1 MARAMMNLSGRAAS
15 YPFGPAATSQ
25 NLCDDALT
33 MSKPAG
39 RIHEIEHHAADWAT
53 TRPVVSGTQGVIAAG
68 HPLVS
73 MAGMRMLLAGGN
85 AFDAAVAAGFA
96 AAVVEPTASY
106 TLCGECVALVY
117 DARRRETQA
126 LSGQG
131 TAPGLATIELFRKRG
146 LDRIPT
152 GPGSDAHLSFTVPGA
167 VDAYLTLLETL
178 GTKTISEV
186 LAPALHYAERGFPMY
201 EYMHRLLAIPETRSQ
216 FDVYPPGGTAV
227 FYPGGR
233 VPEVGEVFVQPA
245 LAGTLRKLME
255 VDAQGCDHRQ
265 AGIAAARQRFYR
277 GDVAATIGAFSER
290 LGGLLRASD
299 LAGYHAGLESPVRV
313 AFAGR
318 EIVAQGAWT
327 QGPVLLQALG
337 MLATLD
343 LRALGHNSP
352 RYIHVVTEALK
363 LAFADRERYY
373 GDAGA
378 VPLAELLSPAY
389 ARQRAALI
397 RQDRA
402 MPEAPPAGDPH
413 GRGAA
418 GSARPVTPGA
428 RGTGVAAGGAD
439 GTTHI
444 AAIDRDGNMVCL
456 TPSGGVFRKSAFAP
470 ELGCT
475 LSTRSE
481 MFVLEDGHPN
491 ALTPGKR
498 PRTTLVSYLIC
509 EDGVPTTT
517 VGCPGGD
524 DQSQADLQIVLNLV
538 VFGMN
543 PQQAVEA
550 SRFSTQTLVNSFY
563 PRAYRPGQLNVE
575 PGIPEST
582 RAELRALGHSV
593 SEIGACG
600 IGAVVTRRDPASGA
614 LSAGADPRRPTYALA
629 W

>member
-1 MARAMMNLSGRAAS
+1 M
-15 YPFGPAATSQ
+15 
-25 NLCDDALT
+25 
-33 MSKPAG
+33 
-39 RIHEIEHHAADWAT
+39 EHHAADWAT

-117 DARRRETQA
+117 DARSGETQA

-131 TAPGLATIELFRKRG
+131 TAPGLATIEAFRGRK

-167 VDAYLTLLETL
+167 VDAYLTLLETH
-178 GTKTISEV
+178 GTKTVSEV
-186 LAPALHYAERGFPMY
+186 LVPAVHYAERGFPMY

-255 VDAQGCDHRQ
+255 ADAQGCDHRQ

-277 GDVAATIGAFSER
+277 GDIAATIGAFSER

-299 LAGYHAGLESPVRV
+299 LAGYRARLEPPLRMT
-313 AFAGR
+313 FAGR
-318 EIVAQGAWT
+318 EIVAQAAWT

-343 LRALGHNSP
+343 LRALGHNSA

-373 GDAGA
+373 GDADS
-378 VPLAELLSPAY
+378 VPMAELLSPAY
-389 ARQRAALI
+389 ARERAALI
-397 RQDRA
+397 RPDRA
-402 MPEAPPAGDPH
+402 MPEAPAPGDPR
-413 GRGAA
+413 GRGAVAAA
-418 GSARPVTPGA
+418 GRVATGG

-444 AAIDRDGNMVCL
+444 AAIDRDGNMVS
-456 TPSGGVFRKSAFAP
+456 PDAERRRVPEVGVRAGAG
-470 ELGCT
+470 LHAQHAQ
-475 LSTRSE
+475 RD
-481 MFVLEDGHPN
+481 V
-491 ALTPGKR
+491 R
-498 PRTTLVSYLIC
+498 PRGRPPQRAGAGQAPAHDAGELPDLRGRRADHHHRLPGRRRSGPGRSADRPQPARLRHEPAAGGRGAPLLHPDAGELVLSARL
-509 EDGVPTTT
+509 P
-517 VGCPGGD
+517 
-524 DQSQADLQIVLNLV
+524 A
-538 VFGMN
+538 
-543 PQQAVEA
+543 
-550 SRFSTQTLVNSFY
+550 
-563 PRAYRPGQLNVE
+563 RAAQRRARH
-575 PGIPEST
+575 PEST
-582 RAELRALGHSV
+582 RAELRALGHARLGDRRLRHRGGGDPPRSG
-593 SEIGACG
+593 ERR
-600 IGAVVTRRDPASGA
+600 AVGRRRSAPAD
-614 LSAGADPRRPTYALA
+614 LRAGLVATLRPGSLHAK
-629 W
+629 

>member
-1 MARAMMNLSGRAAS
+1 
-15 YPFGPAATSQ
+15 
-25 NLCDDALT
+25 
-33 MSKPAG
+33 
-39 RIHEIEHHAADWAT
+39 
-53 TRPVVSGTQGVIAAG
+53 
-68 HPLVS
+68 
-73 MAGMRMLLAGGN
+73 
-85 AFDAAVAAGFA
+85 VAAGFA

-131 TAPGLATIELFRKRG
+131 TAPALATIEFFRKRG

-152 GPGSDAHLSFTVPGA
+152 GPGADAHLSFTVPGA
-167 VDAYLTLLETL
+167 VDAYLTLLETH

-186 LAPALHYAERGFPMY
+186 LAPAVQYAERGFPMY

-227 FYPGGR
+227 FYPNGR
-233 VPEVGEVFVQPA
+233 VPEVGELFVQPA
-245 LAGTLRKLME
+245 LAGTLRKLVE
-255 VDAQGCDHRQ
+255 ADAQGRGHRQ

-299 LAGYHAGLESPVRV
+299 LAGYRAQLESPLRMR
-313 AFAGR
+313 FGGR

-343 LRALGHNSP
+343 LRALGHNSS

-363 LAFADRERYY
+363 LAFADRERHY
-373 GDAGA
+373 GDVGGI
-378 VPLAELLSPAY
+378 PLADLISPVY
-389 ARQRAALI
+389 ARERAALI
-397 RQDRA
+397 RPERA
-402 MPEAPPAGDPH
+402 MSEAPAPGDPT
-413 GRGAA
+413 GRAT
-418 GSARPVTPGA
+418 GSARSVARGV
-428 RGTGVAAGGAD
+428 RGTGAAAGGAD

-444 AAIDRDGNMVCL
+444 AAIDRDGNMICL

-524 DQSQADLQIVLNLV
+524 DQSQADLQLVLNLV
-538 VFGMN
+538 IFGMN

-550 SRFSTQTLVNSFY
+550 PRFSTQTLVNSFY

-582 RAELRALGHSV
+582 RAELRALGHAV

-600 IGAVVTRRDPASGA
+600 IGAVVTRRDPATGA
-614 LSAGADPRRPTYALA
+614 LSAGADPRRPTYALS